1 MDYEK
6 IKKLIEENSDIL
18 EFGEFGHGVSD
29 IWIEN
34 AQNRLGVK
42 FPPSYI
48 WWLKNYSGGEINGE
62 EIFSIYEIDFD
73 TVVGGDIV
81 YINELN
87 RKNGVTTNQ
96 ELTIQENDQGE
107 SYYFNLSEV
116 NEVGESPVYE
126 DLKKSKYADNFLD
139 FLIKKFNE

>member
-18 EFGEFGHGVSD
+18 EFEEFGHGVSD
-29 IWIEN
+29 SWIEN
-34 AQNRLGVK
+34 AQNRLRVK

-62 EIFSIYEIDFD
+62 EVFSIYEIDFD
-73 TVVGGDIV
+73 AVVGGDIV

-107 SYYFNLSEV
+107 SYYFNLYEV
-116 NEVGESPVYE
+116 NEEGESPVYINVN
-126 DLKKSKYADNFLD
+126 KSKYADNFID

>member
-6 IKKLIEENSDIL
+6 IKKMIEENSDIL

-29 IWIEN
+29 SWIEN

-62 EIFSIYEIDFD
+62 EVFSIYEIDFD
-73 TVVGGDIV
+73 AVVGGDIV

-96 ELTIQENDQGE
+96 VLTIQENDQGE
-107 SYYFNLSEV
+107 SYYFNLNEV
-116 NEVGESPVYE
+116 NEVGESPVYINVN
-126 DLKKSKYADNFLD
+126 KSKYADNFLD
-139 FLIKKFNE
+139 FLLKKFNE